1 MSNPPGRSSAVP
13 RPDLGHLRNKIGVL
27 CHAVRA
33 MSVAYLVWQ
42 LLDMMRFW
50 MDGPRVE
57 AVYRR
62 TLKMSLPAIS
72 ELQRI
77 EAFAIQMFVWLLL
90 LLTVVSIWK
99 LLGGFLRGSI
109 FTVGAARNLQG
120 VGLFG
125 AATVVAGV
133 ATLPIMALV
142 VSSHV
147 PSPVSLHAA
156 NFLEPQ
162 ALLHLTF
169 CLMIVALAHVFRTAA
184 ELAEDNEGFV

>member
-1 MSNPPGRSSAVP
+1 MPIQLALPSTVR
-13 RPDLGHLRNKIGVL
+13 RPDLALLRNKIGVL

-33 MSVAYLVWQ
+33 MSVAYLAWQ
-42 LLDMMRFW
+42 LLDMIGFW

-57 AVYRR
+57 AIYRHR
-62 TLKMSLPAIS
+62 LNMSLPAIS

-77 EAFAIQMFVWLLL
+77 EAFAIQMLVWLLL
-90 LLTVVSIWK
+90 VLTVVSIWK
-99 LLGGFLRGSI
+99 LFGGFLKGCI

-125 AATVVAGV
+125 AATVVAGM
-133 ATLPIMALV
+133 ASLPIMALV
-142 VSSHV
+142 MTSHV
-147 PSPVSLHAA
+147 PGPVALHAA

-169 CLMIVALAHVFRTAA
+169 CLMLVALAHVFRTAT

>member
-1 MSNPPGRSSAVP
+1 MNNQPGLSAAVS
-13 RPDLGHLRNKIGVL
+13 RPDLGLLRNKIGVL
-27 CHAVRA
+27 CHAVRT

-42 LLDMMRFW
+42 LFDMIRFW

-57 AVYRR
+57 ATYRR
-62 TLKMSLPAIS
+62 TLKMSVPAIS
-72 ELQRI
+72 ELQRL
-77 EAFAIQMFVWLLL
+77 EAFAIQMLVWLLL

-99 LLGGFLRGSI
+99 LFGGFLRGSI
-109 FTVGAARNLQG
+109 FTVDAARNLQG

-125 AATVVAGV
+125 AATVVAGL

-142 VSSHV
+142 ISSHV
-147 PSPVSLHAA
+147 PGPVVLQVA

-169 CLMIVALAHVFRTAA
+169 CLMIVALAHVFRTAS